1 MNDIQILICHKHHI
15 DAKTLS
21 QIAGVTLRSA
31 QNWLSNTKP
40 MPQRIKN
47 YLKNQIHHD
56 IADIVRINKAIIPEN
71 SLVRLFTNNADID
84 NYNQMQ
90 ENMMHCSYLFYS
102 RILSDVIRETDSTPT
117 TCDGDTVLCLAVPRS
132 AFNI

>member
-1 MNDIQILICHKHHI
+1 MNDIHILICHEHHI

-40 MPQRIKN
+40 MPRRIKN
-47 YLKNQIHHD
+47 YLANQIHRD
-56 IADIVRINKAIIPEN
+56 IADIVRINKATIPEN

-84 NYNQMQ
+84 SYNQAQ

-117 TCDGDTVLCLAVPRS
+117 TCDGDAVLYLAVPRS